1 MKARKNNMEKPKFYE
16 EAQVLGEFTPIE
28 LGGHKLV
35 IMQVEEITAS
45 NGNQYIKVSFDTA
58 KDDIQP
64 SYFANAYKQDTRT
77 NKKWS
82 GVTTVF
88 PTDKDGKTSRAF
100 KTFCT
105 AVEKSNAGFK
115 MVWGDMFCASLKGK
129 KIGGVFGAEDY
140 LNSMNECKTARK
152 LFWFRSIDK
161 VMEAE
166 IPAKRELSDEDQDRV
181 GEPVTAGTSIGYE
194 FTSIPDGIDEELPFA

>member
-1 MKARKNNMEKPKFYE
+1 MNKPAGYE

-35 IMQVEEITAS
+35 IMQVEEVTAR

-58 KDDIQP
+58 KDDVQP
-64 SYFANAYKQDTRT
+64 SYFANAYKQDTRN

-129 KIGGVFGAEDY
+129 KIGGVFGEEDY

-166 IPAKRELSDEDQDRV
+166 IPAKRELSDDDQDRV
-181 GEPVTAGTSIGYE
+181 GEPVAVGTDIGDG
-194 FTSIPDGIDEELPFA
+194 FMNIPDGIDEELPFA